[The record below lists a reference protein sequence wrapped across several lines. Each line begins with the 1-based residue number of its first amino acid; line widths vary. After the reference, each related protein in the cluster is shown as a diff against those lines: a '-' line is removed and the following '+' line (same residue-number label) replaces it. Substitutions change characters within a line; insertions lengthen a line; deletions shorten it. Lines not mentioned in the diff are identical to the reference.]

1 MNILRISICPMMLK
15 KILMKNVSL
24 SNERLSKD
32 WSFVEINYDYVNAI
46 FLPRRDFRVSHS
58 SHWQSRFL
66 GFSNPDSIVR
76 QLRQQLLAIDR
87 PHIEQCQTQRAWLTH
102 ASRIWDMITKS
113 AQVKSIFISWSTK
126 DLRLFRSWILVGC

>member
-1 MNILRISICPMMLK
+1 MVVLI
-15 KILMKNVSL
+15 
-24 SNERLSKD
+24 
-32 WSFVEINYDYVNAI
+32 EINYDYVNAI
-46 FLPRRDFRVSHS
+46 FIPRRDFRDSHS

-66 GFSNPDSIVR
+66 GFSNADSIVR

-113 AQVKSIFISWSTK
+113 SQVSKYFRITLSAFLFVPSWP
-126 DLRLFRSWILVGC
+126 ILVVY